1 MRFHDA
7 INGLFFILLGL
18 AVLLVSSSFPTMPG
32 QDIGPSSFPTI
43 IGAGLMVGGAII
55 GVIGLRQTQPKKL
68 VTLAPGWRQP
78 MHLATVAFCIL
89 GSLLLA
95 INFESIGFPLGALV
109 MCTGIYLLSGLRRP
123 MPFAI
128 VLVFI
133 AVLTLVMTRLLYV
146 PLPMGSFL

>member
-7 INGLFFILLGL
+7 INGFFFILLGL
-18 AVLLVSSSFPTMPG
+18 VVLLVSRTFPMMAGQEIGPASFPTV
-32 QDIGPSSFPTI
+32 
-43 IGAGLMVGGAII
+43 IGASLMIGGAMI
-55 GVIGLRQTQPKKL
+55 GAIGLRHAQPMKL
-68 VTLAPGWRQP
+68 VTLDPGWRQP

-95 INFESIGFPLGALV
+95 INFEVIGFPIGALV
-109 MCTGIYLLSGLRRP
+109 LCTGILLLSGLRKP
-123 MPFAI
+123 MLFVV

-146 PLPMGSFL
+146 PLPMGRFL